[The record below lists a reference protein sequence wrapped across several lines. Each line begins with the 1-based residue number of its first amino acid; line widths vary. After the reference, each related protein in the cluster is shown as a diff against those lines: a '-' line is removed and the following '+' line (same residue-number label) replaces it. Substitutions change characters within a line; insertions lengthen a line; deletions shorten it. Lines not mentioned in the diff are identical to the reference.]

1 MPTKSDLQSVLDEIK
16 ARVSI
21 ADVIGAKVK
30 LQKRGRDYVG
40 LCPFH
45 NEKTPS
51 FSVNTAQ
58 GYYHCFGCGEHGD
71 IFSFEMKNGGLS
83 FMDAVHKLAE
93 KAGVTVPSLSK
104 ESIEQQQKRKSLYDI
119 MEMAVAF
126 YEKKLR
132 LTVGTQGLAY
142 FKGKRGLSD
151 ETITKF
157 RLGFAPSGNALKAE
171 LLSKEIS
178 VEDME
183 QLGLVTQSENSSRS
197 PHDFFHDRVMIPIMD
212 KRGRPIAF
220 GGRIMDKSEPK
231 YLNSPET
238 PIFNKRRILYNMN
251 NAYEPAHK
259 ANRLIICEGYMDV
272 IALDCYGF
280 PYAVAPLGTAL
291 TEEQILEAWKMCATP
306 TLCFDGDSAG
316 IRAAIRSIDR
326 VLPILKAGYSVKYI
340 FLKNYKDPDELL
352 HKMGAETFENYLQKS
367 KPLVDILWHKC
378 KMNREITTPEEKAL
392 LEKDTFAEVA
402 KIQDPQIR
410 TYYAQEMKKRLL
422 NEFGHEVTIQKGK
435 RKKEQT
441 SKNNE
446 HNFIK
451 KPPLDDLALRKIT
464 AGLIFYPQL
473 IKNYEK
479 RLNEFEFGNSVM
491 AKILAEILNIYEEE
505 GIQESNIIQE
515 KLKLNF
521 PSQIAELWQ
530 IDMLKKQNP
539 SIPEMR
545 IEIDNCLISIQL
557 KQLDIEINECSTL
570 IKNQPDNFD
579 ELYKKYENLKK
590 ERNRLLQLSEKQ
602 D

>member
-1 MPTKSDLQSVLDEIK
+1 MAAKNDLQSVLEEIK

-21 ADVIGAKVK
+21 ADVISAKVK

-45 NEKTPS
+45 HEKTPS

-71 IFSFEMKNGGLS
+71 IFSFEMKNNGLT
-83 FMDAVHKLAE
+83 FMDAVHKLAD
-93 KAGVTVPSLSK
+93 KAGVVVPTLSK

-119 MEMAVAF
+119 MEMATSF

-132 LTVGTQGLAY
+132 LREGALGLSY
-142 FKGKRGLSD
+142 FKGKRGLSED
-151 ETITKF
+151 TIKKF
-157 RLGFAPSGNALKAE
+157 RLGFAPNGSALKSELISKGVSAEDLE
-171 LLSKEIS
+171 LL
-178 VEDME
+178 
-183 QLGLVTQSENSSRS
+183 GLTTRS
-197 PHDFFHDRVMIPIMD
+197 DDNTRQTYDFFYDRVMIPIMD
-212 KRGRPIAF
+212 KRNRPIAF
-220 GGRIMDKSEPK
+220 GGRILDKGEPK

-272 IALDCYGF
+272 IALDAFGF

-291 TEEQILEAWKMCATP
+291 TEEQISEAWKMCLTP

-352 HKMGAETFENYLQKS
+352 KNAGAQEFEKYLQKA

-378 KMNREITTPEEKAL
+378 KMNRTIVTPEEKAL
-392 LEKDTFAEVA
+392 LEKDTLAEVA
-402 KIQDPQIR
+402 KIQDVQIR
-410 TYYAQEMKKRLL
+410 NYYTQEMKKRLSE
-422 NEFGHEVTIQKGK
+422 EFGLEIKAEKNKFQS
-435 RKKEQT
+435 KKND
-441 SKNNE
+441 KNQE
-446 HNFIK
+446 FNFVK
-451 KPPLDDLALRKIT
+451 KPPLDDMALRKLV
-464 AGLIFYPQL
+464 ANLILYPQL
-473 IKNYEK
+473 AESYISN
-479 RLNEFEFGNSVM
+479 LSNFEFGSSEM

-505 GIQESNIIQE
+505 GVLDSSVLQE
-515 KLKLNF
+515 KLKMNFGAQLN
-521 PSQIAELWQ
+521 ELWQ
-530 IDMLKKQNP
+530 IDMIKKQNP
-539 SIPEMR
+539 NIPEAR
-545 IEIDNCLISIQL
+545 KEIDLCLQSIQL

-570 IKNQPDNFD
+570 IKNQPENFD
-579 ELYKKYENLKK
+579 ELYQKYENLKK
-590 ERNRLLQLSEKQ
+590 ERNRLLLKFS
-602 D
+602 DFA